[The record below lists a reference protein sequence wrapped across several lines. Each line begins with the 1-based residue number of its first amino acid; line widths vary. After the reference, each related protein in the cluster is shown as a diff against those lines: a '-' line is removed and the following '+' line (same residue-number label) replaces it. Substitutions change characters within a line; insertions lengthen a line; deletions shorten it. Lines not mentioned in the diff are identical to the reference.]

1 MICPK
6 CSSRYPRGF
15 SQCTNCEVPLVAE
28 EEEAAAQVQPGGAE
42 PETDLS
48 GLEGGGMFCPE
59 CGAEY
64 KQGVAECSDCE
75 VPLTGEPPAESPH
88 PDPNLVKLTEVS
100 EPALLP
106 VLVGLLQSAGIQPVV
121 DGDEIM
127 GLWPVG
133 QPVAGWTGWGRGL
146 SAVVHVPA
154 DSLDEAR
161 ALLAEAEAGEL
172 GLDAE
177 E

>member
-6 CSSRYPRGF
+6 CGARYSRGF

-28 EEEAAAQVQPGGAE
+28 EEESAAAIEPGGEA
-42 PETDLS
+42 PAADLS
-48 GLEGGGMFCPE
+48 GLVGGGLFCPE

-64 KQGVAECSDCE
+64 KQGVARCADCE
-75 VPLTGEPPAESPH
+75 VPLTDEAPAEPPH
-88 PDPNLVKLTEVS
+88 PEPNLVKLTEVS

-106 VLVGLLQSAGIQPVV
+106 VLVGMLQAAGIQPVV

-154 DSLDEAR
+154 DRLEEAR
-161 ALLAEAEAGEL
+161 ALLTEAETTEPGP
-172 GLDAE
+172 AE
-177 E
+177 EE